1 MPLLIGE
8 EFREDHGVALLSDL
22 EPDLILCVHFPYLLT
37 AAVLSIPSRGCLNLH
52 PAYLPWNRGWHT
64 SSWAIL
70 ENTPAGASL
79 HWMDEGLDK
88 GPLALRREVPIRPD
102 DTAHTLYLRILES
115 EKRLLD
121 EAVPCMLRDNLGTE
135 QQAPGGTF
143 HRKKD
148 LSRLAHLNLDESQTV
163 REILDRLRALTM
175 SSLSEAAWFS
185 ESGQAY
191 RVQLRLVKVDDPD

>member
-1 MPLLIGE
+1 
-8 EFREDHGVALLSDL
+8 
-22 EPDLILCVHFPYLLT
+22 
-37 AAVLSIPSRGCLNLH
+37 
-52 PAYLPWNRGWHT
+52 
-64 SSWAIL
+64 
-70 ENTPAGASL
+70 
-79 HWMDEGLDK
+79 
-88 GPLALRREVPIRPD
+88 
-102 DTAHTLYLRILES
+102 
-115 EKRLLD
+115 
-121 EAVPCMLRDNLGTE
+121 MLRDNLGTE

-163 REILDRLRALTM
+163 REILDRLRALTT